1 MMIQYM
7 VKSLNLQSS
16 KPSNPAGTRRR
27 RRGGPLGQRLC
38 LWFQFKHEHNVM
50 LLSCLHT
57 KTISTLK
64 QNPWFTSNP
73 HLWDTWAWPPC
84 FTQIPPLPFD
94 SPIGFFFTQRT
105 FPLVFS
111 GPSLPPYKYSFLPC
125 LMHSKLKKVS

>member
-16 KPSNPAGTRRR
+16 KPSNP
-27 RRGGPLGQRLC
+27 GGPGGGDEEAHWGKDCVCGSRL
-38 LWFQFKHEHNVM
+38 ETRENMSNNVM

-64 QNPWFTSNP
+64 QSPWFSSNP

-84 FTQIPPLPFD
+84 FTQIPPSLLTLQLD
-94 SPIGFFFTQRT
+94 FFF
-105 FPLVFS
+105 
-111 GPSLPPYKYSFLPC
+111 
-125 LMHSKLKKVS
+125 